1 MSDDDVLKL
10 SNALLSVDEAYQAVV
25 TSSAGGISTFVGTTR
40 DTFEGKTVVRLEYE
54 AYEEM
59 ALKEMQKLCDKVR
72 ARWDIKKMAVFHRL
86 GAVPVEEASVII
98 AVSSAHRR
106 EAIEACHFAIDELKA
121 RVPIWKK
128 EIYEDGSNWKANG
141 EFNVKTAS

>member
-1 MSDDDVLKL
+1 
-10 SNALLSVDEAYQAVV
+10 
-25 TSSAGGISTFVGTTR
+25 
-40 DTFEGKTVVRLEYE
+40 
-54 AYEEM
+54 M
-59 ALKEMQKLCDKVR
+59 ALNEMQKLCDKVR
-72 ARWDIKKMAVFHRL
+72 AKWDVKKMAVIHRL
-86 GAVPVEEASVII
+86 GVVPVEEASVII

-128 EIYEDGSNWKANG
+128 EIYEDGSNWKANE